1 MFATVILVV
10 GEHPDAITV
19 PTIALQ
25 RDDVGPFVFVAENNT
40 ARRARVRLGIDQGM
54 NTEVLSGLDG
64 SESVIV
70 VGQQLVKDGGLI
82 NIQK

>member
-1 MFATVILVV
+1 
-10 GEHPDAITV
+10 
-19 PTIALQ
+19 
-25 RDDVGPFVFVAENNT
+25 
-40 ARRARVRLGIDQGM
+40 M